1 MRHPPAPKRGVLPPV
16 MLDRRAATSLG
27 AQIAQALREAI
38 RSGHMQDGARLPP
51 SRNAAEQLGVGRNAV
66 VDAYDE
72 LLAEGLVET
81 RGRLG
86 SFVSS
91 GTRTPHHPSPTSA
104 PTREADALSKPGQ
117 DWRLGQT
124 SIQLLPLHIWRTA
137 CREAGRHLPPS
148 DYGDPRGVLGLREAI
163 AEWLLR
169 ERGIAYDTR
178 QIVLTQGAG
187 AAIDALAKI
196 LIKPGDICAVESPG
210 YTMATLAMERA
221 GAKLVKVPVDSRG
234 IDVDL
239 AFQHPPKLIHL
250 TPGHQYPMGGRLSSQ
265 RRQDLVRLILRHG
278 GYLIENEY
286 DHEFI
291 FDGHN
296 HAPVAASLPENT
308 ILVSTFAKAISPS
321 LRVGFIAAP
330 RVIADTLTQDINQS
344 QQHVSWPVQV
354 SLQWLLRSGE
364 MRRHLRRVHRHFTD
378 LRQQLLHAIARDCPG
393 LQILSHEGGPH
404 VVLTAGQAQ
413 PDDLLAQCIR
423 QRGVILQTLRDFGGE
438 QPTPLMGYGH
448 MGKADLASAA
458 TLLAA
463 AWADAQR
470 LSASRSSPQAQPGTE
485 LSAHISG
492 SHSRAGPASTS

>member
-1 MRHPPAPKRGVLPPV
+1 MHHPVATNKGVLPPL

-27 AQIAQALREAI
+27 AQIARALREAI
-38 RSGHMQDGARLPP
+38 RSGHMRDGVRLPP
-51 SRNAAEQLGVGRNAV
+51 SRDAAEQLGVGRNAV
-66 VDAYDE
+66 VEAYDE
-72 LLAEGLVET
+72 LLAEGLLET

-91 GTRTPHHPSPTSA
+91 SARTPKNAHHARTSP
-104 PTREADALSKPGQ
+104 READSRSPPAQ

-148 DYGDPRGVLGLREAI
+148 GYGDPRGVHGLREAI

-169 ERGIAYDTR
+169 ERGVAYDAR
-178 QIVLTQGAG
+178 QIVLTQGAD
-187 AAIDALAKI
+187 AAIDSLAKL
-196 LIKPGDICAVESPG
+196 LIKPGDLCVVENPG
-210 YTMATLAMERA
+210 YTRAALAMERA
-221 GAKLVKVPVDSRG
+221 GATVVKVPVDSQG
-234 IDVDL
+234 IDLDL
-239 AFQHPPKLIHL
+239 AFRPPPKLIHL
-250 TPGHQYPMGGRLSSQ
+250 TPNHQYPMGWRLSSQ

-291 FDGHN
+291 FDGQN
-296 HAPVAASLPENT
+296 HPPVAASLPENT

-330 RVIADTLTQDINQS
+330 LGIANTLAHDIYQS
-344 QQHVSWPVQV
+344 QQHVSWPVQI

-364 MRRHLRRVHRHFTD
+364 MRRHLRRVRRHFTD
-378 LRQQLLHAIARDCPG
+378 LRQQLLDAIAKDCPG
-393 LQILSHEGGPH
+393 LQVLSHEAPPH
-404 VVLTAGQAQ
+404 VVLTTGHAQ

-423 QRGVILQTLRDFGGE
+423 QQAVILQTLRDFGGE

-448 MGKADLASAA
+448 MDKVDLANAT

-470 LSASRSSPQAQPGTE
+470 LSVSRFSPQAQPSTK
-485 LSAHISG
+485 LSAHVSG
-492 SHSRAGPASTS
+492 NHDRAEPTSTW